1 MVFRGLVSAQSI
13 GDNPASCLEESRM
26 TIVVADRGLLGLAEM
41 APRTWQIRAYDTRV
55 IPDAL
60 LENADALLV
69 RSTVRLDVDR
79 LPNSVRWI
87 GTATIGTDHLPLDAL
102 VARGIAVASAPGCN
116 ALAVTDYVLSTVFAW
131 AEAQDRDWRGLTVAV
146 IGVGAVGSRLVTR
159 LQQLGV
165 RVFCSDAPRADHG
178 TLADHVP
185 LADALTQADVV
196 SIHVPLTDGGPYPT
210 RGLLTDA
217 LLARCPAESLLI
229 NAARGPVISEETLI
243 NSHCDLALD
252 VFPDEPVISD
262 LLLQRAWRVSPHI
275 AGHSVEGKVR
285 GTQQVVRALCEA
297 LQVPLPSFDFEV
309 FCDRLAPRSTESSIM
324 ARIQISCPLDE
335 TDRALRDACIGRTE
349 EVRAHAFDQVRARYR
364 LRRES
369 VIDF

>member
-1 MVFRGLVSAQSI
+1 
-13 GDNPASCLEESRM
+13 M

-41 APRTWQIRAYDTRV
+41 APSTWHIRTYDTRV

-69 RSTVRLDVDR
+69 RSTVRLTLDR
-79 LPNSVRWI
+79 LPPSVRWI

-102 VARGIAVASAPGCN
+102 AARGITVASAPGCN
-116 ALAVTDYVLSTVFAW
+116 ALAVTDYVLSTLFAW
-131 AEAQDRDWRGLTVAV
+131 AEARGRDWRGLTVAV
-146 IGVGAVGSRLVTR
+146 IGVGAVGSRLVMR
-159 LQQLGV
+159 LQRLGMQV
-165 RVFCSDAPRADHG
+165 LCSDAPRADAG
-178 TLADHVP
+178 TLARHVP

-210 RGLLTDA
+210 RGLLTGP
-217 LLARCPAESLLI
+217 LLERCPAESLLI
-229 NAARGPVISEETLI
+229 NAARGPVISEEVLI
-243 NSHCDLALD
+243 QAHCDLALD

-262 LLLQRAWRVSPHI
+262 ALLKRAWQISPHI

-285 GTQQVVRALCEA
+285 GTQQIVTALCAA
-297 LQVPLPSFDFEV
+297 LQAPVPPFDLDA
-309 FCDRLAPRSTESSIM
+309 FCDRLAPRSTEPSVI
-324 ARIQISCPLDE
+324 ARIQVSCPLDG

-349 EVRAHAFDQVRARYR
+349 AERAHAFDQVRGQYR

-369 VIDF
+369 VVDF

>member
-1 MVFRGLVSAQSI
+1 
-13 GDNPASCLEESRM
+13 M

-41 APRTWQIRAYDTRV
+41 APCDWHIRAYDTRV

-60 LENADALLV
+60 LENADALMV

-79 LPNSVRWI
+79 LPSSVRWV

-102 VARGIAVASAPGCN
+102 AARGIAVASAPGCN

-131 AEAQDRDWRGLTVAV
+131 ADAQDRDWRGLTVAV
-146 IGVGAVGSRLVTR
+146 IGIGAVGSRLVTR

-165 RVFCSDAPRADHG
+165 QALCSDAPRADRG

-210 RGLLTDA
+210 RGLLTEA
-217 LLARCPAESLLI
+217 LLARSPAGCLLI
-229 NAARGPVISEETLI
+229 NAARGPVISEEALVK
-243 NSHCDLALD
+243 SHCDLALD

-262 LLLQRAWRVSPHI
+262 ALLQRAWRVSPHI

-285 GTQQVVRALCEA
+285 GTQQVVRALCNA
-297 LQVPLPSFDFEV
+297 RQVPLPSFDFEA
-309 FCDRLAPRSTESSIM
+309 FCDRLAPRSTEPSIM
-324 ARIQISCPLDE
+324 ARIEACCPLDE
-335 TDRALRDACIGRTE
+335 TDRALRDGCIGRTE
-349 EVRAHAFDQVRARYR
+349 AERVHAFDQVRAEYR